1 MDEYV
6 SSGVGSVFLVSRTR
20 GYPTSSI
27 YASQKQ
33 HGLCLW
39 ELWHSVII
47 ITQYGQSSDVVE
59 ARRGQTSL
67 GTYIYTQSQAR
78 CINNFELHLTSPIV
92 LEVKVLLQIPI
103 RAYKPSPNL
112 PVFSPIRYSILEHG
126 STMHPAKKRSLGTFK
141 FTNKSLSQSFLTT
154 FMLEKMKLVL
164 FQWNKTILPESI
176 QQFTIL

>member
-103 RAYKPSPNL
+103 RALQTFLYFLPLGTLSSSTDQQCIQLRRGAQALLNL
-112 PVFSPIRYSILEHG
+112 P
-126 STMHPAKKRSLGTFK
+126 
-141 FTNKSLSQSFLTT
+141 TNH
-154 FMLEKMKLVL
+154 
-164 FQWNKTILPESI
+164 
-176 QQFTIL
+176 